1 MVGAVRVS
9 AEAEWVTQPSNDT
22 TGAPCAAPSRRGL
35 VSLLQG
41 VPPEGL
47 ERPRLELDEHRL
59 VATWVRDLAA
69 RPRLVCDPLHYA
81 VRLGFVVLDR
91 VPQGVGGETTDGTTI
106 LYRWH
111 ESPRIRGLRVAH
123 GLAHAVLVMGRWAH
137 CEADAWIVAA
147 ELLWP
152 TEMARRVGC
161 PATGARLQPHA
172 PRWLIEAQTIR
183 VLREASE

>member
-1 MVGAVRVS
+1 M
-9 AEAEWVTQPSNDT
+9 EHPQ
-22 TGAPCAAPSRRGL
+22 
-35 VSLLQG
+35 
-41 VPPEGL
+41 
-47 ERPRLELDEHRL
+47 LELDEHRL

-69 RPRLVCDPLHYA
+69 RPRLACDPVHYA

-91 VPQGVGGETTDGTTI
+91 VPQGVGGESTDGTTI

-123 GLAHAVLVMGRWAH
+123 GLAHAVLVMGRWSH
-137 CEADAWIVAA
+137 TEADAWLVAA

-161 PATGARLQPHA
+161 PTAGARLQPHA

-183 VLREASE
+183 VLRAAAE